1 MARPESNLL
10 AKDTGRVQTAAL
22 GVLCALAV
30 LQLGLLGWS
39 AWEAMKE
46 SGEGKGPKVE
56 VLVERPGSM
65 GGQVEREVEAPE
77 LTMPPRPGEL
87 AGVKGAPVTGV
98 VSGLMPPVPGMLA
111 GEGPEAG
118 VGSAPVM
125 PTGSGVATLPTPD
138 PEVAELL
145 QTVAQLRA
153 GGETEGLMELLKAA
167 EGMDQNHPAVLKE
180 FALTYEQMG
189 LTEKAREYWE
199 RIVGLGEAVSGMFY
213 GLAQQRLERLGAGA
227 PSAVFPAGPAAILTE
242 PNVVGGM
249 PLGAGSEMTT
259 AKVTSEGGAAGGGGG
274 CLVVWDLAVAK
285 GDKRTLR
292 IPIVRVG
299 ASPIEP
305 EAVNVDVFFYD
316 RVNGTK
322 VEPTRA
328 DPPVSSWAASPVDW
342 SGEGMELLDVTY
354 FLPPMSAQE
363 QLDHG
368 RRDFHGYLVKLY
380 YQDRLQAVVAEP
392 RELLEESPGSTL
404 AAPSTLRSGR

>member
-22 GVLCALAV
+22 GVLCTLAV

-39 AWEAMKE
+39 AWEAVKE

-65 GGQVEREVEAPE
+65 GGQVEREVEVPE
-77 LTMPPRPGEL
+77 LSMPPRPGEL
-87 AGVKGAPVTGV
+87 AGVKGSPVTGV

-125 PTGSGVATLPTPD
+125 PMGGGVASLPTPD

-227 PSAVFPAGPAAILTE
+227 PSAVFPARPAAILTE

-249 PLGAGSEMTT
+249 PLGAGNEMTT
-259 AKVTSEGGAAGGGGG
+259 AKVTSEAGAALGVGG
-274 CLVVWDLAVAK
+274 CKVVRDLAVAK

-342 SGEGMELLDVTY
+342 AGEGMELLDVTY

-392 RELLEESPGSTL
+392 RELLDESPGSTL
-404 AAPSTLRSGR
+404 TAPSTLRSGR

>member
-1 MARPESNLL
+1 
-10 AKDTGRVQTAAL
+10 
-22 GVLCALAV
+22 
-30 LQLGLLGWS
+30 
-39 AWEAMKE
+39 
-46 SGEGKGPKVE
+46 
-56 VLVERPGSM
+56 
-65 GGQVEREVEAPE
+65 
-77 LTMPPRPGEL
+77 
-87 AGVKGAPVTGV
+87 
-98 VSGLMPPVPGMLA
+98 
-111 GEGPEAG
+111 
-118 VGSAPVM
+118 
-125 PTGSGVATLPTPD
+125 
-138 PEVAELL
+138 
-145 QTVAQLRA
+145 
-153 GGETEGLMELLKAA
+153 
-167 EGMDQNHPAVLKE
+167 VLKE

-227 PSAVFPAGPAAILTE
+227 PSEVFPGGPAAILTE

-259 AKVTSEGGAAGGGGG
+259 AKVTSEAGAALGVGG
-274 CLVVWDLAVAK
+274 CKVVRDLAVAK

-316 RVNGTK
+316 RVNGTQ

-404 AAPSTLRSGR
+404 TAPSTLRSGR

>member
-39 AWEAMKE
+39 AWEAVKE

-259 AKVTSEGGAAGGGGG
+259 AKVTSEAGAALGVGG
-274 CLVVWDLAVAK
+274 CKVVRDLAVAK

>member
-39 AWEAMKE
+39 AWEAVKE

-65 GGQVEREVEAPE
+65 GRQVEREVETPE

-87 AGVKGAPVTGV
+87 AGVKGAPAAGV
-98 VSGLMPPVPGMLA
+98 VAGLMPPVPGMLA

-125 PTGSGVATLPTPD
+125 PMGSGVATLPTPD

-249 PLGAGSEMTT
+249 PLGAGNEMTT
-259 AKVTSEGGAAGGGGG
+259 AKVTSEAGAALGVGG
-274 CLVVWDLAVAK
+274 CKVVRDLAVAK

-316 RVNGTK
+316 RVNGTQ

-328 DPPVSSWAASPVDW
+328 DPPVSSWVASPVDW

-363 QLDHG
+363 ELDHG

-380 YQDRLQAVVAEP
+380 YKDRLQAVVAEP
-392 RELLEESPGSTL
+392 RELLEESPASTL
-404 AAPSTLRSGR
+404 VAPSTLRSGR

>member
-249 PLGAGSEMTT
+249 PLGAGNEMTT
-259 AKVTSEGGAAGGGGG
+259 AKVTSEAGAALGVGG
-274 CLVVWDLAVAK
+274 CKVVRDLAVAK

>member
-1 MARPESNLL
+1 
-10 AKDTGRVQTAAL
+10 
-22 GVLCALAV
+22 
-30 LQLGLLGWS
+30 
-39 AWEAMKE
+39 
-46 SGEGKGPKVE
+46 
-56 VLVERPGSM
+56 
-65 GGQVEREVEAPE
+65 
-77 LTMPPRPGEL
+77 
-87 AGVKGAPVTGV
+87 V

-111 GEGPEAG
+111 GEGPEPGLGA
-118 VGSAPVM
+118 APVV
-125 PTGSGVATLPTPD
+125 PTGGGVATLPTPD

-249 PLGAGSEMTT
+249 PLGGSEMTT
-259 AKVTSEGGAAGGGGG
+259 AKVTSEAGAALGVGG
-274 CLVVWDLAVAK
+274 CKVVRDLAVAK

-328 DPPVSSWAASPVDW
+328 DPPVSSWVASPVDW

-363 QLDHG
+363 VLDHG

-380 YQDRLQAVVAEP
+380 YKDRLQAVVAEP
-392 RELLEESPGSTL
+392 RELLEESPASTL
-404 AAPSTLRSGR
+404 VAPSTLRSGR

>member
-30 LQLGLLGWS
+30 MQLGLLGWS

-46 SGEGKGPKVE
+46 SGEEKGPKVE
-56 VLVERPGSM
+56 VLVERPGSL

-77 LTMPPRPGEL
+77 LSMPPRPGEL

-118 VGSAPVM
+118 VGSAPLV
-125 PTGSGVATLPTPD
+125 PAGGGVASLPTPD

-259 AKVTSEGGAAGGGGG
+259 ARVTSEAGAALGVGG
-274 CLVVWDLAVAK
+274 CKVVRDLAVAK

-404 AAPSTLRSGR
+404 TAPSTLRSGR

>member
-259 AKVTSEGGAAGGGGG
+259 AKVTSEAGAALGVGG
-274 CLVVWDLAVAK
+274 CKVVRDLAVAK

>member
-1 MARPESNLL
+1 M
-10 AKDTGRVQTAAL
+10 
-22 GVLCALAV
+22 AV
-30 LQLGLLGWS
+30 LLLGLLGWS
-39 AWEAMKE
+39 AWEAVKE

-259 AKVTSEGGAAGGGGG
+259 AKVTSEAGAALGVGG
-274 CLVVWDLAVAK
+274 CKVVRDLAVAK

>member
-46 SGEGKGPKVE
+46 SGEEKGPKVE
-56 VLVERPGSM
+56 VLVERPGSL

-259 AKVTSEGGAAGGGGG
+259 AKVTSEAGAALGVGG
-274 CLVVWDLAVAK
+274 CKVVRDLAVAK

>member
-249 PLGAGSEMTT
+249 PLGGSEMTM
-259 AKVTSEGGAAGGGGG
+259 AKVTSEAGAALGVGG
-274 CLVVWDLAVAK
+274 CKVVRDLAVAK

-363 QLDHG
+363 ELDHG

>member
-39 AWEAMKE
+39 AWEAVKE

-56 VLVERPGSM
+56 VLVERPGSL

-87 AGVKGAPVTGV
+87 AGVTGAPVTGV

-118 VGSAPVM
+118 VGAAPLV
-125 PTGSGVATLPTPD
+125 PAGGGVATLPTPD

-249 PLGAGSEMTT
+249 PWGAGSEMTT
-259 AKVTSEGGAAGGGGG
+259 AKVTSEAGAALGVGG
-274 CLVVWDLAVAK
+274 CKVVRDLAVAK

-363 QLDHG
+363 ELDHG

-404 AAPSTLRSGR
+404 TAPSTLRSGR

>member
-118 VGSAPVM
+118 QGSAPVV
-125 PTGSGVATLPTPD
+125 PAGGGVASLPTPD

-259 AKVTSEGGAAGGGGG
+259 AKVTSEAGAALGVGG
-274 CLVVWDLAVAK
+274 CKVVRDLAVAK